1 MPKLKLSTAT
11 AVVVAN
17 MVGTGVFTSL
27 GFQVAAMPSVFALL
41 MLWVVGGVIALCG
54 ALTYAELATAL
65 PRSGGEYHFLSQIYH
80 PSLGFMAGWVSASVG
95 FAAPTALAA
104 MALGKYLGTVF
115 PHLPEVHVAAVAVL
129 VVTAVHARSVV
140 WGSRFHNFFTLLKV
154 LLIVA
159 FLGAACL
166 VPVPQAL
173 ALWPQAQDWA
183 WLAHPAFAVSLIYVS
198 YAYTGWNAAAYLTGD
213 LAHPTRDLPRALLLG
228 TLLVTILYVLLNF
241 VFLYVVSLP
250 DLSGQVEVGFLAA
263 KSLVG
268 LRGAEVMSVLIAL
281 LLISTISAM
290 VFIGPRIVRR
300 MGEDFP
306 GLQWLARSNARDI
319 PVAGLLFQTLLTL
332 VLIYSS
338 TFEQVLAYAAVAL
351 IAISSLTVLGVYVL
365 RYRQPGLPRPY
376 RTWGYPFTPA
386 IFLLLN
392 GWTLAYV
399 ALSQP
404 REALVGCGI
413 MAVGLALYWLQKKLG
428 QMRHR
433 MPPRLGKK

>member
-1 MPKLKLSTAT
+1 MSKLKLSTAT

-27 GFQVAAMPSVFALL
+27 GFQVAEIPSVFALL

-115 PHLPEVHVAAVAVL
+115 PDLPEVHVAAVAVL
-129 VVTAVHARSVV
+129 VVTAVHAYSVV

-154 LLIVA
+154 LLILA
-159 FLGAACL
+159 FLGAAFF

-173 ALWPQAQDWA
+173 SLWPQARDWA

-263 KSLVG
+263 KGLVG

-281 LLISTISAM
+281 LLVSTISAM

-306 GLQWLARSNARDI
+306 GLQWLARTNARDI
-319 PVAGLLFQTLLTL
+319 PVAGLLFQTFLTL

-365 RYRQPGLPRPY
+365 RYRQPDLPRPY

-399 ALSQP
+399 ALNQP
-404 REALVGCGI
+404 QETLVGCGI
-413 MAVGLALYWLQKKLG
+413 MVMGLALYGLQKKLG
-428 QMRHR
+428 
-433 MPPRLGKK
+433 